1 MKSNP
6 TNFGKL
12 FTVLVLLFASC
23 TTEDDLGIGPNSK
36 IMVESISI
44 KVATIKDSENLKI
57 SAIVLPSNADNKT
70 LDWELSDKSV
80 ATLSSSGILTPLK
93 DGSLTV
99 KCFATDGSGVSAE
112 KLIEFIPAVLV
123 EAINVGNYSITDGQ
137 PIQMSAM
144 VLPSDAENKSLI
156 WSVSDPAI
164 AEIDQS
170 GLLIPHANGT
180 VTVTISSTDDSG
192 VSTTVEVLIS
202 GFSIE
207 YSTVL
212 KAENMLLWQR
222 ENGGWPKEPHNSFD
236 GYDREQTTAEL
247 LEAEAKKSY
256 TDTTIDNNHT
266 VGEIRVLLDAF
277 KTTSNPAYL
286 EAANKGV
293 DYLFEA
299 QYANGGWPQYYPL
312 RNNYSRHI
320 TYNDNAMYNVM
331 MLMQDMFK
339 VQANTQYLNESYR
352 ERALTAFNK
361 GIDVILNT
369 QNIINGVKTAWCQQH
384 DASSLTPVKARD
396 YELPSNSGS
405 EAVGVVRILMSVE
418 NPSSGIIDAVK
429 SAVAW
434 FESVKISDINTQRI
448 TDASQPTGEDVI
460 VVSSPGNVIWARYY
474 DLVTNQPF
482 FCGRDGVKKN
492 TLAEIDNERRTGYAW
507 YGSWPKNLLNSEYQS
522 WKNKYN
528 IQ

>member
-1 MKSNP
+1 MKLNLS
-6 TNFGKL
+6 FFAKL
-12 FTVLVLLFASC
+12 FVVLLFSSC
-23 TTEDDLGIGPNSK
+23 TTEDDLGIGSNSK

-44 KVATIKDSENLKI
+44 KVATIKDSDNLKLTATI
-57 SAIVLPSNADNKT
+57 LPANADNKT

-123 EAINVGNYSITDGQ
+123 EEINVGGYSINDGQ
-137 PIQMSAM
+137 PIQMSAS

-180 VTVTISSTDDSG
+180 ITVTISSTDESG
-192 VSTTVEVLIS
+192 VSTTVEVVIS
-202 GFSIE
+202 GVPIE
-207 YSTVL
+207 YATVL

-222 ENGGWPKEPHNSFD
+222 DNGGWPKEPHNSFD

-247 LEAEAKKSY
+247 LEAEAKKPH

-286 EAANKGV
+286 EAATKGV

-331 MLMQDMFK
+331 MLMKDMYK

-352 ERALTAFNK
+352 ERARTAFDK
-361 GIDVILNT
+361 GIEVILNS
-369 QNIINGVKTAWCQQH
+369 QNVINGVKTAWCQQH
-384 DASSLTPVKARD
+384 DASSLAPVKARD

-405 EAVGVVRILMSVE
+405 EAVGVVRVLMSVE
-418 NPSSGIIDAVK
+418 NPSAAIIDAVK
-429 SAVAW
+429 SAVTW
-434 FESVKISDINTQRI
+434 FESVKINDINTQRI

-474 DLVTNQPF
+474 
-482 FCGRDGVKKN
+482 
-492 TLAEIDNERRTGYAW
+492 
-507 YGSWPKNLLNSEYQS
+507 
-522 WKNKYN
+522 
-528 IQ
+528 